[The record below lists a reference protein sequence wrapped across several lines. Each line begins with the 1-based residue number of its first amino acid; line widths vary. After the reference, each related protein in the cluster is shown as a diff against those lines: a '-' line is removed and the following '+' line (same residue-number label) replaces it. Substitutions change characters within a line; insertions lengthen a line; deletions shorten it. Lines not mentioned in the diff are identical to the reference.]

1 MNLHRTQREY
11 GRRGRRGSDR
21 KGREW
26 MMDVVGGRERTKT
39 GLLIDS
45 LINQIARDL
54 AGLTRKGREDG
65 ARAREGNLTSK
76 GIAF

>member
-26 MMDVVGGRERTKT
+26 MMDVVGGRERTKM
-39 GLLIDS
+39 GLLIA
-45 LINQIARDL
+45 INQIARDL
-54 AGLTRKGREDG
+54 AGPTRKGREDG
-65 ARAREGNLTSK
+65 ARAREADLPSK